1 MTYDQEVISFD
12 APAAD
17 RRTTTPAQPPLELV
31 DVLRR
36 SLMHAVRRLRQER
49 SSVGISDTQYQA
61 LACLMSRGPMS
72 PTALA
77 EDQRIAPPP
86 MTRAINALADAGY
99 VIREEHPTDKRQV
112 VVSITAEGEH
122 EVAET
127 RRRRN
132 AWLSGQLA
140 DLGPEDLAVLTRAAE
155 LLEEISAR

>member
-1 MTYDQEVISFD
+1 MTYDQEVTSSD
-12 APAAD
+12 APAAS
-17 RRTTTPAQPPLELV
+17 RAPTPDQPPLELV

-36 SLMHAVRRLRQER
+36 SLMHAVRRVRQER

-61 LACLMSRGPMS
+61 LACLMHRGPMS

-77 EDQRIAPPP
+77 EEQRIAPPP
-86 MTRAINALADAGY
+86 MTRAINGLAEAGY
-99 VIREEHPTDKRQV
+99 VAREEHPTDKRQV

-132 AWLSGQLA
+132 AWLAGRLA
-140 DLGPEDLAVLTRAAE
+140 DLPPADLAVLARAAE